1 MTSYVDQVW
10 WRLLKNC
17 DLYRV
22 PNKQTDRPTNIPLN
36 EHTCKNFYEILAS
49 KNKHISIQWRHMCV
63 PVFRITSNSG
73 SGLFVQQLA
82 ETNNIWKIKAP
93 NSRPIVHGNLS
104 VTNGFSSQSASD
116 VESVSISWHR
126 HGMEKLAFFMIAVSP
141 YIGYWQGSLF
151 LFILYHISYRRK
163 FGLIA
168 IKQTEKTNTA
178 LKDD

>member
-1 MTSYVDQVW
+1 
-10 WRLLKNC
+10 
-17 DLYRV
+17 
-22 PNKQTDRPTNIPLN
+22 
-36 EHTCKNFYEILAS
+36 
-49 KNKHISIQWRHMCV
+49 MCV

-82 ETNNIWKIKAP
+82 EINNIWKIKAP

-126 HGMEKLAFFMIAVSP
+126 HGMEKLAFFMIAISP

-151 LFILYHISYRRK
+151 LFIVYHISYRRK

-168 IKQTEKTNTA
+168 IKQTKKQTLLWKMTRYDIMKPIENINILLPEPCNIFWLYINSTDVFKEPSDISRIMSPY
-178 LKDD
+178 L